1 MLYHDFSFSFK
12 VRGRRMLKMIK
23 SIFRKLHGKFE
34 TGFKI
39 LRFSRS
45 IAMFKEKYYYQK
57 IYKKGF
63 LFP

>member
-1 MLYHDFSFSFK
+1 
-12 VRGRRMLKMIK
+12 MIK